1 MSINLF
7 AILKSENP
15 IKLINISSNIQNEL
29 ASLTNNAQEYLQ
41 KEKILFDG
49 QYKPE
54 NDQILEIK
62 NFTLPFDI
70 DFDNPLN
77 LEKIEVNDI
86 DLIKGLIINDKK
98 IIGFQSFDRRKIIEP
113 NRLNIIFRG
122 NTFSKLED
130 KGITIDDKLDVVF
143 SKQNN
148 FLLFYSYHN
157 ASKVLDLSEY
167 YREATEQEINS
178 FFAPKIFSDIP
189 ENLDETIDTRMKK
202 KIFLI
207 KKNKIMEKLKDAN
220 IFREVAKY
228 SKTLGLDNYFDST
241 AEKIKI
247 PDDKKEFKKIISFLN
262 EDLYKSPISEIIY
275 ETNSK
280 RKFG

>member
-1 MSINLF
+1 MSVNPF

-15 IKLINISSNIQNEL
+15 IKLINISGNIQNEL
-29 ASLTNNAQEYLQ
+29 AALKNNAKEYLQ
-41 KEKILFDG
+41 REKILFDG

-54 NDQILEIK
+54 DDQILEIK
-62 NFTLPFDI
+62 NFKLPFDI

-77 LEKIEVNDI
+77 LEKIDVTDI

-98 IIGFQSFDRRKIIEP
+98 FLGFQYFDRRKIIEP
-113 NRLNIIFRG
+113 NRLNIVFRG

-148 FLLFYSYHN
+148 SLLFYSYHN
-157 ASKVLDLSEY
+157 STKIFDLSEH
-167 YREATEQEINS
+167 YREATEQEINT
-178 FFAPKIFSDIP
+178 FFAPKMFSDIP
-189 ENLDETIDTRMKK
+189 ENLDVTIDTRMKK

-220 IFREVAKY
+220 IFKEVAKY
-228 SKTLGLDNYFDST
+228 SKTLGLEIYFDST
-241 AEKIKI
+241 AKKIKI

-280 RKFG
+280 RKFS

>member
-15 IKLINISSNIQNEL
+15 IKLINISGNIQNEL
-29 ASLTNNAQEYLQ
+29 ASLKNIADIYL
-41 KEKILFDG
+41 KNEKIQFDG

-54 NDQILEIK
+54 DDQILEIK
-62 NFTLPFDI
+62 NFKLPFDI

-77 LEKIEVNDI
+77 LEKINVTDI
-86 DLIKGLIINDKK
+86 DLIKGLIISDKK
-98 IIGFQSFDRRKIIEP
+98 LLGFQCFDRRKIIEP

-148 FLLFYSYHN
+148 SLLFYSYHN

-167 YREATEQEINS
+167 YREATDQEINS

-189 ENLDETIDTRMKK
+189 ENLDETIDTRIKK

-220 IFREVAKY
+220 IFIEVAKY
-228 SKTLGLDNYFDST
+228 SKTLGLENYFDSPSK
-241 AEKIKI
+241 KIKI
-247 PDDKKEFKKIISFLN
+247 PADKKEFKKIISFLN
-262 EDLYKSPISEIIY
+262 EDLYKSPISAIIY

>member
-7 AILKSENP
+7 AIFKSENS
-15 IKLINISSNIQNEL
+15 IKLINISGNIQNEL
-29 ASLTNNAQEYLQ
+29 ASLTNNAKEYLQ
-41 KEKILFDG
+41 KEKILFEG

-54 NDQILEIK
+54 DDQILEIQ
-62 NFTLPFDI
+62 NFSLPFDV

-77 LEKIEVNDI
+77 LEKVEVTDI
-86 DLIKGLIINDKK
+86 DLIKGIIINDKNT
-98 IIGFQSFDRRKIIEP
+98 IGIQSFDRRKIIEP

-143 SKQNN
+143 SKQSNS
-148 FLLFYSYHN
+148 LLFYSYHN
-157 ASKVLDLSEY
+157 ASKVLELSEY
-167 YREATEQEINS
+167 YREATDQEINS

-189 ENLDETIDTRMKK
+189 EKLDEIIDTRIKK

-207 KKNKIMEKLKDAN
+207 KKNKIMEKLKDGN
-220 IFREVAKY
+220 IFKEVTKY
-228 SKTLGLDNYFDST
+228 SKTLGLENYFDSMT
-241 AEKIKI
+241 KKIKI
-247 PDDKKEFKKIISFLN
+247 PDDKNEFKKIISFLN

>member
-7 AILKSENP
+7 AILKSENS
-15 IKLINISSNIQNEL
+15 IKLINISGNIQNEL
-29 ASLTNNAQEYLQ
+29 ASLTNIAKECLQ

-54 NDQILEIK
+54 DDQILEIK
-62 NFTLPFDI
+62 NFILPFDI

-77 LEKIEVNDI
+77 LEKTEVNDI
-86 DLIKGLIINDKK
+86 YLIKGLIINDKK

-113 NRLNIIFRG
+113 NRLNIIFKE

-143 SKQNN
+143 SKENN
-148 FLLFYSYHN
+148 SLLFYSYHN
-157 ASKVLDLSEY
+157 ASKILDLSEY

-178 FFAPKIFSDIP
+178 FFTPQIFSDIP
-189 ENLDETIDTRMKK
+189 EDLDETVDTKMKK

-207 KKNKIMEKLKDAN
+207 KKNKIMEKLKDDN
-220 IFREVAKY
+220 IFDEVVKY
-228 SKTLGLDNYFDST
+228 SKNLGLSDCFDHLT
-241 AEKIKI
+241 KKIKI
-247 PDDKKEFKKIISFLN
+247 PATKKEFKKIISFLN

-280 RKFG
+280 RKF